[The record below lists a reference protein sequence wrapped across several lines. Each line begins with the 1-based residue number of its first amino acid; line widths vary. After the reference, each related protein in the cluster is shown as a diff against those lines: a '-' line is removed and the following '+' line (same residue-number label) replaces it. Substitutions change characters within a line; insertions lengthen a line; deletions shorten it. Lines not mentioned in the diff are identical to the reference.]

1 MMPLFFFAQKPAA
14 PVRNIAEFEPMQGV
28 IVRYPFGIPTSL
40 VKEMAD
46 VVTVTTLVSSD
57 WQKNTVKNA
66 YQQAG
71 VNMSNIDFIT
81 VNTDSYWTRDY
92 SPWFIVDGNDEFGV
106 VDFTYNRPRPNDN
119 KALKTIAE
127 AMGLNYYCMDLKH
140 TGGNYM
146 TDGYGTSASTSLVL
160 TENSTLSLS
169 DIEQEVND
177 YLGIT
182 NYMLFQ
188 DPMDDYI
195 EHIDCWGKFLDV
207 DKVLIGEVPQSDY
220 RYADYEATA
229 QAFAS
234 ATSSWGNNYQVYR
247 VYSPGCTS
255 INNDVT
261 PYTNSLILNDHV
273 FVAQTGSDWDAAAI
287 ATYQQAMPGYTIV
300 PVQESASTPWEN
312 TDALHCRTH
321 EIPDLGMLS
330 IHHYPLLGTKPYQ
343 PHYPFTAE
351 ITAYSGQSLI
361 ADSVVAYYQVDTAQ
375 WQMMKLQNTGG
386 KTWAGSFDS
395 LPANAQVK
403 YYLSAQDMSGRH
415 EKHPYI
421 GAADPHIFTIGAAP
435 DSIGNPVDSTIV
447 NPIDT
452 SDLPPVN
459 IDSTLVDSTHTDSIP
474 TPPINTDSLS
484 ISNLHSISY
493 YTVYPNPATGYF
505 TIAGDVISDIYI
517 YNVYGQLVDERK
529 NCVRNAVRIFTDGWP
544 SGVYF
549 VKVINPRGDSVI
561 RKVVIKR

>member
-1 MMPLFFFAQKPAA
+1 MPLFFFAQKPTA

-28 IVRYPFGIPTSL
+28 IVRYPFGIPTQL

-46 VVTVTTLVSSD
+46 VVTVTTLVSSEH
-57 WQKNTVKNA
+57 QKNMVKNT

-81 VNTDSYWTRDY
+81 VTTDSYWTRDY

-106 VDFTYNRPRPNDN
+106 VDFNYNRPRPNDN
-119 KALKTIAE
+119 KALKTIAT
-127 AMGLNYYCMDLKH
+127 AMGLNYYCMNLSH

-160 TENSTLSLS
+160 TENSSLSLS

-177 YLGIT
+177 YLGVT

-195 EHIDCWGKFLDV
+195 EHIDCWGKFLAV

-229 QAFAS
+229 QAFAA
-234 ATSSWGNNYQVYR
+234 ATSSWGDNYQVYR

-255 INNDVT
+255 INTDVT

-300 PVQESASTPWEN
+300 PVQESSSTPWEN

-321 EIPDLGMLS
+321 EVPDLGMLS
-330 IHHYPLLGTKPYQ
+330 IHHYPLLGAKPYQ
-343 PHYPFTAE
+343 QQYPFTAE
-351 ITAYSGQSLI
+351 ITAYSGEAII

-375 WQMMKLQNTGG
+375 WQMMQLQNVGG
-386 KTWAGSFDS
+386 KVWEGAFTN
-395 LPANAQVK
+395 LPSNAKVK

-421 GAADPHIFTIGAAP
+421 GAADPHVFTIGAAP
-435 DSIGNPVDSTIV
+435 DSTLTPIDTSTIDTSTV
-447 NPIDT
+447 IVPPIDT
-452 SDLPPVN
+452 SDVDTLP
-459 IDSTLVDSTHTDSIP
+459 IIE
-474 TPPINTDSLS
+474 PINTDSLA
-484 ISNLHSISY
+484 ISDYHISY
-493 YTVYPNPATGYF
+493 YTVYPNPAVSYF
-505 TIAGDVISDIYI
+505 SVAGDIIKDIYI
-517 YNVYGQLVDERK
+517 YNVYGRLVDERK
-529 NCVRNAVRIFTDGWP
+529 NCGRNVVRIFTDGWAT
-544 SGVYF
+544 GVYF
-549 VKVINPRGDSVI
+549 VKVINPKGDEVI
-561 RKVVIKR
+561 RKVAVRK

>member
-1 MMPLFFFAQKPAA
+1 MPLFFFAQKPTA

-28 IVRYPFGIPTSL
+28 IVRYPFGIPTQL

-46 VVTVTTLVSSD
+46 VVTVTTLVSSEH
-57 WQKNTVKNA
+57 QKNMVKNT

-81 VNTDSYWTRDY
+81 VTTDSYWTRDY

-119 KALKTIAE
+119 KALKTIAT
-127 AMGLNYYCMDLKH
+127 AMGLNYYCMNLSH

-160 TENSTLSLS
+160 TENSSLSLS

-177 YLGIT
+177 YLGVT

-229 QAFAS
+229 QAFAA
-234 ATSSWGNNYQVYR
+234 ATSSWGNKYQVYR

-255 INNDVT
+255 INTDVT

-300 PVQESASTPWEN
+300 PVQESSSTPWEN

-321 EIPDLGMLS
+321 EVPDLEMLS
-330 IHHYPLLGTKPYQ
+330 IHHYPLIGTKPYQ
-343 PHYPFTAE
+343 LHYPFTAE

-395 LPANAQVK
+395 LPSNAQVK

-435 DSIGNPVDSTIV
+435 DSTLTPIDTSTIDTSTV
-447 NPIDT
+447 IVPPIDT
-452 SDLPPVN
+452 SDVDTLPI
-459 IDSTLVDSTHTDSIP
+459 ID
-474 TPPINTDSLS
+474 PINNDSLA
-484 ISNLHSISY
+484 ISDYHISY
-493 YTVYPNPATGYF
+493 YTVYPNPAVSYF
-505 TIAGDVISDIYI
+505 SVAGDIIKDIYI
-517 YNVYGQLVDERK
+517 YNVYGRLVDERK
-529 NCVRNAVRIFTDGWP
+529 NCGRNVVRIFTDGWAT
-544 SGVYF
+544 GVYF
-549 VKVINPRGDSVI
+549 VKVINPKGDEVI
-561 RKVVIKR
+561 RKVAVRK

>member
-1 MMPLFFFAQKPAA
+1 MPLFFFAQKPTA

-28 IVRYPFGIPTSL
+28 IVRYPFGIPTQL

-46 VVTVTTLVSSD
+46 VVTVTTLVSSEH
-57 WQKNTVKNA
+57 QKNMVKNA

-81 VNTDSYWTRDY
+81 VTTDSYWTRDY

-119 KALKTIAE
+119 KALKTIAT
-127 AMGLNYYCMDLKH
+127 AMGLNYYCMNLSH

-160 TENSTLSLS
+160 TENSSLSLS

-177 YLGIT
+177 YLGVT

-195 EHIDCWGKFLDV
+195 EHIDCWGKFLAV

-229 QAFAS
+229 QAFAA
-234 ATSSWGNNYQVYR
+234 ATSSWGDNYQVYR

-255 INNDVT
+255 INTDVT

-300 PVQESASTPWEN
+300 PVQESSSTPWEN

-321 EIPDLGMLS
+321 EVPDLGMLS
-330 IHHYPLLGTKPYQ
+330 IHHYPLLGAKPYQ
-343 PHYPFTAE
+343 QQYPFTAE
-351 ITAYSGQSLI
+351 ITAYSGEAII

-375 WQMMKLQNTGG
+375 WQMMPLQNVGG
-386 KTWAGSFDS
+386 KVWEGAFTN
-395 LPANAQVK
+395 LPSNAKVK
-403 YYLSAQDMSGRH
+403 YYLSAQDMSGRL

-435 DSIGNPVDSTIV
+435 DSTLTPIDTSTIDTSTV
-447 NPIDT
+447 IVPPIDT
-452 SDLPPVN
+452 SDVDTLPI
-459 IDSTLVDSTHTDSIP
+459 ID
-474 TPPINTDSLS
+474 PINNDSLA
-484 ISNLHSISY
+484 ISDYHISY
-493 YTVYPNPATGYF
+493 YTVYPNPAVSYF
-505 TIAGDVISDIYI
+505 SVAGDIIKDIYI
-517 YNVYGQLVDERK
+517 YNVYGRLVDERK
-529 NCVRNAVRIFTDGWP
+529 NCGRNVVRIFTDGWAT
-544 SGVYF
+544 GVYF
-549 VKVINPRGDSVI
+549 VKVINPKGDEVI
-561 RKVVIKR
+561 RKVAVRK

>member
-1 MMPLFFFAQKPAA
+1 MPLFFFAQKPTA

-28 IVRYPFGIPTSL
+28 IVRYPFGIPSQL

-46 VVTVTTLVSSD
+46 VVTVTTLVSSEH
-57 WQKNTVKNA
+57 QKNMVKNT

-81 VNTDSYWTRDY
+81 VTTDSYWTRDY

-119 KALKTIAE
+119 KALKTIAT
-127 AMGLNYYCMDLKH
+127 AMGLNYYCMNLSH

-160 TENSTLSLS
+160 TENSSLSLS

-177 YLGIT
+177 YLGVT

-229 QAFAS
+229 QAFAA
-234 ATSSWGNNYQVYR
+234 ATSSWGNKYQVYR

-255 INNDVT
+255 INTDVT

-300 PVQESASTPWEN
+300 PVQESSSTPWEN

-321 EIPDLGMLS
+321 EVPDLEMLS
-330 IHHYPLLGTKPYQ
+330 IHHYPLIGTKPYQ
-343 PHYPFTAE
+343 LHYPFTAE

-395 LPANAQVK
+395 LPSNAQVK

-435 DSIGNPVDSTIV
+435 DSTLTPIDTSTIDTSTV
-447 NPIDT
+447 IVPPIDT
-452 SDLPPVN
+452 SDVDTLPI
-459 IDSTLVDSTHTDSIP
+459 ID
-474 TPPINTDSLS
+474 PINNDSLA
-484 ISNLHSISY
+484 ISDYHISY
-493 YTVYPNPATGYF
+493 YTVYPNPAVSYF
-505 TIAGDVISDIYI
+505 SVAGDIIKDIYI
-517 YNVYGQLVDERK
+517 YNVYGRLVDERK
-529 NCVRNAVRIFTDGWP
+529 NCGRNVVRIFTDGWAT
-544 SGVYF
+544 GVYF
-549 VKVINPRGDSVI
+549 VKVINPKGDEVI
-561 RKVVIKR
+561 RKVAVRK